1 MGGGYELKKFSMFII
16 IICLMLTLVACQNKS
31 GLTFKGES
39 GNWNGELIT
48 KYDFWGNESQ
58 SIRITYKGEKPEQ
71 LSIPS
76 FNVESSDFSGWGI
89 GDIKLDKQ
97 GIYYSGDVIKLD
109 TKTPSSSKIIITL
122 EGEESETITLSSS
135 S

>member
-1 MGGGYELKKFSMFII
+1 MKNISKYII
-16 IICLMLTLVACQNKS
+16 IICIMLMLVSCQNNS

-39 GNWNGELIT
+39 ENWNSELIT
-48 KYDFWGNESQ
+48 KYDFWGKESQ
-58 SIRITYKGEKPEQ
+58 SIRITYKGKNPEQ
-71 LSIPS
+71 LTALNL
-76 FNVESSDFSGWGI
+76 FVESPDFLGWGL
-89 GDIKLDKQ
+89 GGRELDNK

-109 TKTPSSSKIIITL
+109 TKTPSSSKIILTL